1 MLLQEQQQL
10 QWQHHY
16 EMLQNQQ
23 QYQLGRIADIDDS
36 GMRISGNKIM
46 NARMIIVS
54 KMSSIIISIWYFINT
69 SRKVC
74 MCLLLMV
81 GTCYSAVS
89 PRNLPYVE
97 YNIQFYNNIKSCALV
112 ILPPLLGY
120 TWIIIDWNQLQYYF
134 HDNLSSISNKK
145 SASSGSNNVS
155 TTTKNDSGI
164 STAIHIMIHSFYTS
178 FIYGYIWVFVLEI
191 IWTTILRL
199 IVFLMFEPNNMF
211 GIDINASSFSWSG
224 LVGVGGEIMNKIMSN
239 NDNNGSS
246 STSSMP
252 PLFVLPWVLREY
264 KYRPKRITLLVADI
278 VTSCVACP
286 IIEEFIKLR
295 LLQWTM
301 PLSK

>member
-1 MLLQEQQQL
+1 
-10 QWQHHY
+10 
-16 EMLQNQQ
+16 MLQNQQ
-23 QYQLGRIADIDDS
+23 QYQLGRITDVDS
-36 GMRISGNKIM
+36 SMSSFSGNKHM
-46 NARMIIVS
+46 NARMLIIS
-54 KMSSIIISIWYFINT
+54 KMNSIIISIWNVINT
-69 SRKVC
+69 SRKVF

-81 GTCYSAVS
+81 GTCYAAVS
-89 PRNLPYVE
+89 PRNLSYVE

-134 HDNLSSISNKK
+134 YDNLSSLSNNK
-145 SASSGSNNVS
+145 SASSSSTSLTLTSVSNDVP
-155 TTTKNDSGI
+155 TTKNDSAI
-164 STAIHIMIHSFYTS
+164 PTAIHIMIHAFYTS

-199 IVFLMFEPNNMF
+199 IIFLLFEPNNMF
-211 GIDINASSFSWSG
+211 GIDINATSFSWSG
-224 LVGVGGEIMNKIMSN
+224 LVGVFGSIISKIMNN
-239 NDNNGSS
+239 NNNNNGSS
-246 STSSMP
+246 SASSKP